1 MGWHGKVYPQPFS
14 TVQWLVACA
23 YWYSLPLTTQGL
35 NVQWLVV
42 CAYQHSLPLTT
53 QGLTVQCLVACAY
66 LKWSKTGHRKALGT
80 RLDGK
85 AIHGAI
91 CRTKIEAKRA
101 FVQTSISCLH
111 STFIHLPSPLI
122 CSVGMCVLILE
133 GFPYDNFVYVNIVGL
148 CSVYHAVSLHFQ
160 SASITQ
166 LRKGTHNLTTLWFDG
181 LHTIY
186 GSLNYSQNLHT
197 TKTKIL
203 F

>member
-1 MGWHGKVYPQPFS
+1 MCSLVEKQQPS
-14 TVQWLVACA
+14 
-23 YWYSLPLTTQGL
+23 
-35 NVQWLVV
+35 
-42 CAYQHSLPLTT
+42 
-53 QGLTVQCLVACAY
+53 
-66 LKWSKTGHRKALGT
+66 
-80 RLDGK
+80 DGK

-166 LRKGTHNLTTLWFDG
+166 LRKGTH
-181 LHTIY
+181 
-186 GSLNYSQNLHT
+186 
-197 TKTKIL
+197 
-203 F
+203 